1 MKKLIQFFLL
11 ALFIQSCDVEDKN
24 DKTKFVSF
32 EIKNETRMNA
42 WRDQL
47 KFNKPAGVTDALI
60 DELFLNYTPL
70 Q

>member
-1 MKKLIQFFLL
+1 MDCK
-11 ALFIQSCDVEDKN
+11 DEDKN
-24 DKTKFVSF
+24 VKTKFVSF

-47 KFNKPAGVTDALI
+47 KFNKPAGITDALL